1 MRALRLMMTGS
12 TLLMAGCSF
21 TTASGLTE
29 CETSSDCETAQ
40 VCTAGYCLPQPEGC
54 GVVYGPASAAN
65 AIPLGATVPLSTSD
79 GPDESE
85 VQALNAIKLAL
96 DEINQREGVNGRPF
110 VLHICDTRS
119 EPNRAAEQAQWLMR
133 ERQVPMIFTS
143 SSAQAL
149 AVSSFTV
156 PNGVLMIT
164 YSATSPDLAAI
175 NDQNGT
181 TAGLV
186 WRTAPSD
193 VLQGRIIG
201 DLLQGNILVNGAPL
215 YDSISK
221 VGISYVN
228 DAYGQGLFGV
238 TLGRIDATQR
248 TVTSAQYTRNSADV
262 SSVVQHITTSL
273 PDVEVLIGFSED
285 NARIINQTAAAGR
298 NTQRWFFT
306 DAGKD
311 RGLFTALGANEA
323 LVDDAYGTS
332 PAQARPDLVYQLFA
346 QRFRSAFNQTDP
358 GQYSFTAHAYDA
370 MYLVALGAAY
380 AAGPDVNTP
389 QAITGARIADGLALV
404 TPGEAGTSLN
414 YNLGTEGFAGARAA
428 IRNGQV
434 INVTGASGN
443 LDFDATGEAP
453 SEYELFRVKDGG
465 FQTVQLI
472 APPTE

>member
-1 MRALRLMMTGS
+1 MRALGLMMTGS

-21 TTASGLTE
+21 TTAGGLTE
-29 CETSSDCETAQ
+29 CETSSDCATAQ
-40 VCTAGYCLPQPEGC
+40 VCTSGYCVPQPEGC
-54 GVVYGPASAAN
+54 GDVYGPTSTAN
-65 AIPLGATVPLSTSD
+65 AIPLGAAVPLSTAD

-96 DEINQREGVNGRPF
+96 DEVNQREGVNGRPF

-119 EPNRAAEQAQWLMR
+119 DPNRAAEQAQWLIR
-133 ERQVPMIFTS
+133 ERKVPMLFAS
-143 SSAQAL
+143 GSAQAL

-156 PNGVLMIT
+156 PNGVLMLT
-164 YSATSPDLAAI
+164 YSGTSPDIANI

-193 VLQGRIIG
+193 ALQGRIIG
-201 DLLQGNILVNGAPL
+201 DLLQGRIAIEGGAPF
-215 YDSISK
+215 DDVSK

-238 TLGRIDATQR
+238 TLGRIDPALR
-248 TVTSAQYTRNSADV
+248 TVTSAQYARNSTDITN
-262 SSVVQHITTSL
+262 VVTHITSDL
-273 PDVEVLIGFSED
+273 PDIEVLVGFADD
-285 NARIINQTAAAGR
+285 NARIINQTAARGR
-298 NTQRWFFT
+298 TDQRWFFS

-311 RGLFTALGANEA
+311 RGLFNALGANAA
-323 LVDDAYGTS
+323 LIEGAYGTS

-346 QRFRSAFNQTDP
+346 QRFRSAYNQTDP

-380 AAGPDVNTP
+380 AAGPDVNAP
-389 QAITGARIADGLALV
+389 QPITGARMADGLALV
-404 TPGEAGTSLN
+404 TPPEGVSAPAF
-414 YNLGTEGFAGARAA
+414 NLGTEGFAGARAA

-453 SEYELFRVKDGG
+453 SEYELFRVEGG
-465 FQTVQLI
+465 EFQTVQLI
-472 APPTE
+472 TPPTQ

>member
-1 MRALRLMMTGS
+1 MRALGLMMTGS

-21 TTASGLTE
+21 TTAGGLTE
-29 CETSSDCETAQ
+29 CETSSDCGTAQ

-54 GVVYGPASAAN
+54 GETYGPATATN
-65 AIPLGATVPLSTSD
+65 AIPLGAAVPLSTSD

-96 DEINQREGVNGRPF
+96 DEVNQREGVNGRPF

-119 EPNRAAEQAQWLMR
+119 DPNRAAEQAQWLIR
-133 ERQVPMIFTS
+133 ERQVPMIFAS

-156 PNGVLMIT
+156 PAGVLMIT
-164 YSATSPDLAAI
+164 YSGTSPDIAAI

-181 TAGLV
+181 DAGLV

-201 DLLQGNILVNGAPL
+201 DLLQGSLLVEGAPL
-215 YDSISK
+215 YTDVSRI
-221 VGISYVN
+221 GISYVN

-248 TVTSAQYTRNSADV
+248 TVTSAQYTRNGTDFAN
-262 SSVVQHITTSL
+262 VVQHITTSQ

-285 NARIINQTAAAGR
+285 NARIINQTAVAGR
-298 NTQRWFFT
+298 TNQRWFFT

-311 RGLFTALGANEA
+311 RGLFTALGTNAG
-323 LVDDAYGTS
+323 LVEGAYGTS

-346 QRFRSAFNQTDP
+346 QRFRSAYNQTDP

-380 AAGPDVNTP
+380 AAGPDVNSP
-389 QAITGARIADGLALV
+389 QPITGARMADGLALV
-404 TPGEAGTSLN
+404 TPGEEGTSLN
-414 YNLGTEGFAGARAA
+414 FNLGTDGFAGARAA

-453 SEYELFRVKDGG
+453 SEYELFRVENGE
-465 FQTVQLI
+465 FVTVQLI
-472 APPTE
+472 TPPAQ

>member
-1 MRALRLMMTGS
+1 MRALRWMMTGS

-21 TTASGLTE
+21 TTAGGLKE

-40 VCTAGYCLPQPEGC
+40 VCNAGYCLPQPVGC
-54 GVVYGPASAAN
+54 GDVYGPATAAN
-65 AIPLGATVPLSTSD
+65 AIHLGAAVPLSTSD

-85 VQALNAIKLAL
+85 VQALNSIKLAL

-119 EPNRAAEQAQWLMR
+119 ESARAAEQAQWLIR
-133 ERQVPMIFTS
+133 ERQVPMIFAS

-149 AVSSFTV
+149 AIATHSV

-164 YSATSPDLAAI
+164 YSGTSPDIANI
-175 NDQNGT
+175 NDKIGT
-181 TAGLV
+181 EAGLV

-201 DLLQGNILVNGAPL
+201 DLLQGRIQVNGGPL
-215 YDSISK
+215 YDSVSK

-228 DAYGQGLFGV
+228 DPYGQGLFGV
-238 TLGRIDATQR
+238 TLGRINNPAT
-248 TVTSAQYTRNSADV
+248 TVTSAGYTRNGTDING
-262 SSVVQHITTSL
+262 VVQHIVNDQ
-273 PDVEVLIGFSED
+273 PDVELLIGFSED
-285 NARIINQTAAAGR
+285 NVRIINQTAAAGR
-298 NTQRWFFT
+298 TSQRWFFT

-311 RGLFTALGANEA
+311 RGLFTALGNNRHI
-323 LVDDAYGTS
+323 VDGAYGTS
-332 PAQARPDLVYQLFA
+332 PAQAREDLVYRLFA
-346 QRFRSAFNQTDP
+346 QRFRSAFSEDP

-380 AAGPDVNTP
+380 AAGPDVNNP
-389 QAITGARIADGLALV
+389 LAITGARMADGLALV
-404 TPGEAGTSLN
+404 TPGEAGTTLN
-414 YNLGTEGFAGARAA
+414 FNLGTEGFASARAA

-434 INVTGASGN
+434 IDVTGASGN

-453 SEYELFRVKDGG
+453 SEYELFRVQSGE

-472 APPTE
+472 APPEQ

>member
-1 MRALRLMMTGS
+1 MRALGLMMTGS
-12 TLLMAGCSF
+12 ALLMAGCSF
-21 TTASGLTE
+21 TTAGGLTE
-29 CETSSDCETAQ
+29 CETSSDCDTAQ
-40 VCTAGYCLPQPEGC
+40 VCNAGYCLPQPVGC
-54 GVVYGPASAAN
+54 GEVYGPTTAAN
-65 AIPLGATVPLSTSD
+65 AIPLGAAVPLSTSD

-119 EPNRAAEQAQWLMR
+119 DTARAAEQAQWLIR

-143 SSAQAL
+143 SSGQAL
-149 AVSSFTV
+149 AVATHTV

-164 YSATSPDLAAI
+164 YSGTSPDIANI
-175 NDQNGT
+175 NDKIGT
-181 TAGLV
+181 EAGLV

-201 DLLQGNILVNGAPL
+201 DLLQGRILVNGAPL
-215 YDSISK
+215 YDNVSK

-228 DAYGQGLFGV
+228 DPYGQGLFGV
-238 TLGRIDATQR
+238 TLGRINAPT
-248 TVTSAQYTRNSADV
+248 TLTSASYTRNGTDISG
-262 SSVVQHITTSL
+262 VVQHITTEQ

-285 NARIINQTAAAGR
+285 NVRIINQTAAAGR
-298 NTQRWFFT
+298 TTQRWFFT

-311 RGLFTALGANEA
+311 RGLFNSLGTNRN
-323 LVDDAYGTS
+323 LVDGAYGTS
-332 PAQARPDLVYQLFA
+332 PAQAREDLVYRLFA
-346 QRFRSAFNQTDP
+346 QRFNSAFNQDP

-380 AAGPDVNTP
+380 AAGPDVNAP
-389 QAITGARIADGLALV
+389 QAITGARMADGLALV
-404 TPGEAGTSLN
+404 TPGEAGTTLRF
-414 YNLGTEGFAGARAA
+414 NLGTEGFASARAA

-434 INVTGASGN
+434 IDVTGASGN

-453 SEYELFRVKDGG
+453 SEYELFRVQTGE

>member
-1 MRALRLMMTGS
+1 MRALGLMMMGS

-29 CETSSDCETAQ
+29 CETSSDCGTAQ
-40 VCTAGYCLPQPEGC
+40 VCNAGYCLPQPEGC
-54 GVVYGPASAAN
+54 GEIYGPASSSN
-65 AIPLGATVPLSTSD
+65 AIALGAAVPLSTAE

-96 DEINQREGVNGRPF
+96 DEVNQREGINGRPF

-119 EPNRAAEQAQWLMR
+119 EPARAALQAQWLID
-133 ERQVPMIFTS
+133 ERKVPMIFTS

-149 AVSSFTV
+149 AVSSLAV
-156 PNGVLMIT
+156 PAGVLMIT
-164 YSATSPDLAAI
+164 YSGTSPDIATI

-193 VLQGRIIG
+193 VLQGRIIA
-201 DLLQGNILVNGAPL
+201 DLLQGRIPVDGTPFN
-215 YDSISK
+215 DISR

-228 DAYGQGLFGV
+228 DAYGQGLFAV
-238 TLGRIDATQR
+238 TLGRIDSTLR
-248 TVTSAQYTRNSADV
+248 SVTSSQYARNSTDMSNVVRRINQDV
-262 SSVVQHITTSL
+262 

-285 NARIINQTAAAGR
+285 NARIINETIRSGR
-298 NTQRWFFT
+298 TSQRWFFT

-311 RGLFTALGANEA
+311 RGLFTSLGANA
-323 LVDDAYGTS
+323 SLMNGSYGTS

-346 QRFRSAFNQTDP
+346 QRFRSAYQTDP

-380 AAGPDVNTP
+380 AAGPDVNNP
-389 QAITGARIADGLALV
+389 QPITGARMADGLALV
-404 TPGEAGTSLN
+404 TPPSGESAPAF
-414 YNLGTEGFAGARAA
+414 NLGTEGFAGARAA
-428 IRNGQV
+428 LRNGTV
-434 INVTGASGN
+434 IDVTGASGN
-443 LDFDATGEAP
+443 LNFNSTGEAP
-453 SEYELFRVKDGG
+453 SEYELFRVQDGE
-465 FQTVQLI
+465 FVTVQLI
-472 APPTE
+472 SPPTQ

>member
-54 GVVYGPASAAN
+54 GEVYGPASAAN
-65 AIPLGATVPLSTSD
+65 AIPLGAAVPLSTSD

-119 EPNRAAEQAQWLMR
+119 EPNRAAEQAQWLIR
-133 ERQVPMIFTS
+133 ERQVPMVFAS

-149 AVSSFTV
+149 AVATHTV
-156 PNGVLMIT
+156 TNGVLMIT
-164 YSATSPDLAAI
+164 YSGTSPDIAAI
-175 NDQNGT
+175 NDKIGT
-181 TAGLV
+181 NAGLV

-193 VLQGRIIG
+193 ALQGRIIG
-201 DLLQGNILVNGAPL
+201 DLLQGDILVNGAPL
-215 YDSISK
+215 YDSVSK

-238 TLGRIDATQR
+238 TLGRIDSTQR
-248 TVTSAQYTRNSADV
+248 TVTSAQYSRNGTDIT
-262 SSVVQHITTSL
+262 SVVRHITTDQ

-285 NARIINQTAAAGR
+285 NARIINQTATAGR

-311 RGLFTALGANEA
+311 RGLFTALGANTG
-323 LVDDAYGTS
+323 LVDGAYGTS

-346 QRFRSAFNQTDP
+346 QRFRSANNQTDP

-389 QAITGARIADGLALV
+389 LAITGARMADGLALV
-404 TPGEAGTSLN
+404 TPPEGTSAPAF
-414 YNLGTEGFAGARAA
+414 NLGTDGFAGARAA
-428 IRNGQV
+428 IRNGTV

-443 LDFDATGEAP
+443 LDFNSDGEAP
-453 SEYELFRVKDGG
+453 SEYELFRVEAGE
-465 FQTVQLI
+465 FVTVQLI